1 MATRINNNNRLFYGV
16 TAVGVAATGGV
27 FKAVS
32 GVQSVGIDTTFNL
45 EQVYQLGQLSIYQ
58 NVENIPNVEVTIE
71 RVMDG
76 TALAQHLATP
86 QTGIGPELIG
96 RYGNQRCDV
105 AVNFY
110 RDTMSNASG
119 VPGDLANKQAQSCYM
134 SGMYVSSIGFNL
146 GVDGNFTETVSLVG
160 NSKNWAS
167 VTGSPTAT
175 GFGGSTMFYPTFGT
189 AGSLA
194 PPTGFVARRQ
204 NIVFGYAA
212 PTGNDL
218 SFLPTEIPGIDATGY
233 NRLSYGTLALG
244 GAADWQG
251 NAAHVQSIQISADL
265 GRTELFE
272 LGKRGPYHR
281 YLDFPIEVT
290 CAIEVVDTQGDS
302 MIAQTE
308 VNNVTDQKIYVVIN
322 DGTVIDLGGKNRLTS
337 VSSSAGDTGGGN
349 RTLTFNYVNYN
360 ELTVTRYIGAA
371 PDGAAA
377 SAAMDPAQAT
387 DTSPTADGYA

>member
-16 TAVGVAATGGV
+16 TAVGMAPTGGA

-86 QTGIGPELIG
+86 QAGLGPELIG

-110 RDTMSNASG
+110 KDTMSNASG
-119 VPGDLANKQAQSCYM
+119 IQGDLVNKQTQSCFM

-160 NSKNWAS
+160 NSKNWTS
-167 VTGSPTAT
+167 VTGSAT
-175 GFGGSTMFYPTFGT
+175 FYPAFGA
-189 AGSLA
+189 AGKTS
-194 PPTGFVARRQ
+194 PPTGFVSRRQ
-204 NIVFGYAA
+204 QLSFGYESPIAG
-212 PTGNDL
+212 TYSL
-218 SFLPTEIPGIDATGY
+218 LPKEIPGIDSTGY
-233 NRLSYGTLALG
+233 NRLSYGLLDKG
-244 GAADWQG
+244 DAADWQG
-251 NAAHVQSIQISADL
+251 FGAHIQSVQVSADL

-281 YLDFPIEVT
+281 YLDFPIEIT
-290 CAIEVVDTQGDS
+290 CAIEVIDTQGDS

-308 VNNVTDQKIYVVIN
+308 SNNVTDQKIYLVVN

-360 ELTVTRYIGAA
+360 ELTVTRFGAA
-371 PDGAAA
+371 LPLQAQPPVGL
-377 SAAMDPAQAT
+377 DPAQGY
-387 DTSPTADGYA
+387 DTTPAAEGY